1 MVSLLKKTNGQRL
14 TQKRGEVVVKIDES
28 DCDFLN
34 TFPHEKFWG
43 LFSQKKKTQEK
54 CTRKNGWIPIL
65 NPHLCGEL
73 RSLH

>member
-43 LFSQKKKTQEK
+43 LFSQKKKHKKNAREK
-54 CTRKNGWIPIL
+54 MAGFQSSIL
-65 NPHLCGEL
+65 IYVVN
-73 RSLH
+73 

>member
-43 LFSQKKKTQEK
+43 LFSQKKTQEK